1 MTGPTRTIHL
11 PSTSASTP
19 DIWLT
24 ETRATDAEAV
34 FQILS
39 SPEKGPKI
47 YKMTGAVPH
56 PYALENAHTFL
67 QTMAD
72 RHAACGRVMTFAVR
86 PSGDE
91 GDLAGVIGVRVV
103 ALEEDGVISRAAKE
117 GVLDIQEGAVEIGY
131 WIDQDLAGKG
141 VASRIAAEVVR
152 IAREE
157 MGVQVAA
164 CCFEENAASA
174 RVLTKSGLVYR
185 GMTPQMHIE
194 ELIVEGF
201 KSYATRTVISGWDP
215 EFNAITGL
223 NGSGKSNILDAICFV
238 LGISTLSHVRANNL
252 QDLVYKRG
260 QAGITKASVTIVFNN
275 ADRERSPPGYE
286 NHKQISVTR
295 QIIVNGR
302 NKYIVNGHNK
312 NQQDVANLFQSVQL
326 NVNNPH
332 FLIMQGRITK
342 VLNMKPPE
350 ILAMIEEAAGTRM
363 FEDRKEKANKT
374 MAKKDAKLEEING
387 LLESEIGPKLEKLRA
402 AKRTYLEYQRMSTEL
417 DHFHRLVTAH
427 DYMQYETKLQTSAHD
442 LEEKQDRISSL
453 QQMLGVLKTDL
464 EDIDVTLAELAEE
477 RERDSSHF
485 KELEA
490 AFKEHAKQ
498 LVKIKTQCD
507 LKAGSIAE
515 EQKNR
520 DVLLAEKLETEKALA
535 ATQKKH
541 ADLEA
546 NFESS
551 VRDHNDKTEAVSKLE
566 DLVQTLSTGMAAKE
580 GHENG
585 YQTQLQETNKA
596 ISTAASEADQAKM
609 KISHLKK
616 ELHEHLPK
624 AKAAE
629 AQNAALVDNLKAN
642 KAMTERLK
650 NEMESLDFSPE
661 REEELKQQKNVL
673 KQTVNQLSE
682 QIDSLERELAAFHFD
697 YRDPTPNFDRSA
709 VLGLVAQL
717 VDISKDHADSATALE
732 LCAGGKLYNVV
743 VRTEVVGSQ
752 LLANGKLRRRVTIIP
767 LNKISAGR
775 VSAERL
781 NAAKK
786 LAPGKVDL
794 ALNLVEFAK
803 DVENAMNY
811 VFGSALV
818 CKDSETAKKVTFDK
832 AVRMRSITLEGDTYD
847 PSGQLSGGSKP
858 KSSGFLL
865 KLGKL
870 RALKKQMDQ
879 QAGPALAEV
888 ERELEESGRLA
899 NHHKGLKQ
907 KLDMKLHETGLL
919 EERLNTNASA
929 KAIQLVQS
937 LKSNLQEQEEA
948 RANALERKKV
958 AEATKAHVESEM
970 KEFSAHR
977 EDKLKALQADL
988 DRSKKELAKSAPSMR
1003 KVQQE
1008 IDLSREETA
1017 SLEKELAQTEEQLA
1031 ALATVIQEY
1040 AAEEAELRRAMCQ
1053 VKHDYDE
1060 AEAALNHERSSLSAY
1075 DTQTKELG
1083 AKKKDKKQ
1091 MLEDCKL
1098 EVQKLTLELDRFNE
1112 ERRNAARFVSEMD
1125 KSHPWIQDQKQLF
1138 GKQGTDYD
1146 FAKYDFRDVRKRVKQ
1161 LEERHKSLERSL
1173 DHNVMDK
1180 FDRLEKTETQLTQK
1194 LATVKRDKRKIQ
1206 ETIGELDKYKREAL
1220 RKTWEQVNQDFGS
1233 IFADLLPGNSAR
1245 LDPPEDQDIS
1255 QGLEVKVALGGV
1267 WKNSLTEL
1275 SGGQRS
1281 LIALSLILS
1290 LLQYKPAPMY
1300 ILDEVDSALDLSH
1313 TQNIGSLIRTRFG
1326 TAQFIVVSL
1335 KDGMFNNANTLF
1347 RTKFRDGVSNV
1358 ERTSQRDKVTPPTTR
1373 PSSSAK
1379 VVPSAQK
1386 KLPAARAVRA
1396 RS

>member
-1 MTGPTRTIHL
+1 
-11 PSTSASTP
+11 
-19 DIWLT
+19 
-24 ETRATDAEAV
+24 
-34 FQILS
+34 
-39 SPEKGPKI
+39 
-47 YKMTGAVPH
+47 
-56 PYALENAHTFL
+56 
-67 QTMAD
+67 
-72 RHAACGRVMTFAVR
+72 
-86 PSGDE
+86 
-91 GDLAGVIGVRVV
+91 
-103 ALEEDGVISRAAKE
+103 
-117 GVLDIQEGAVEIGY
+117 
-131 WIDQDLAGKG
+131 
-141 VASRIAAEVVR
+141 
-152 IAREE
+152 
-157 MGVQVAA
+157 
-164 CCFEENAASA
+164 
-174 RVLTKSGLVYR
+174 
-185 GMTPQMHIE
+185 MHIE

-417 DHFHRLVTAH
+417 DLFHRLVTAH
-427 DYMQYETKLQTSAHD
+427 DYMQYENKLQTSAHD

-477 RERDSSHF
+477 RERDSSQF
-485 KELEA
+485 KELEN
-490 AFKEHAKQ
+490 AFKQHAKE

-515 EQKNR
+515 EEKNR
-520 DVLLAEKLETEKALA
+520 NALLTEKAETEKALTV
-535 ATQKKH
+535 TQKKH
-541 ADLEA
+541 ADLET

-551 VRDHNDKTEAVSKLE
+551 VRNHAEKTEAVRKLE

-585 YQTQLQETNKA
+585 YQTQLQDANKA

-609 KISHLKK
+609 KMSHLKK
-616 ELHEHLPK
+616 ELQEHLPK

-629 AQNAALVDNLKAN
+629 MQNAALVADLKAN
-642 KAMTERLK
+642 KMMTERLTS
-650 NEMESLDFSPE
+650 ELESLDFSPD
-661 REEELKQQKNVL
+661 REAELFEQRTVL
-673 KQTVNQLSE
+673 KKTVNELSE
-682 QIDSLERELAAFHFD
+682 QIDGLERELGSAFQFE
-697 YRDPTPNFDRSA
+697 YSDPMPNFDRSA

-717 VDISKDHADSATALE
+717 VNISKEHADSATALE

-743 VRTEVVGSQ
+743 VRTEVVGTQ
-752 LLANGKLRRRVTIIP
+752 LLSKGKLRRRVTIIP

-794 ALNLVEFAK
+794 ALNLVAFAK
-803 DVENAMNY
+803 EVENAMNY
-811 VFGSALV
+811 VFGSSLI
-818 CKDSETAKKVTFDK
+818 CRDSETAKKVTFNDN
-832 AVRMRSITLEGDTYD
+832 VRMRSITLEGDTYD
-847 PSGQLSGGSKP
+847 PSGTLSGGSKP
-858 KSSGFLL
+858 NSSGFLL
-865 KLGKL
+865 KLGT
-870 RALKKQMDQ
+870 LKTLKTQLDQ
-879 QAGPALAEV
+879 QAKPALAEV
-888 ERELEESGRLA
+888 EREWEESGRLA
-899 NHHKGLKQ
+899 NHHKGLRHT
-907 KLDMKLHETGLL
+907 LDMKLHEAGLL

-929 KAIQLVQS
+929 KAIQLVEILKAS
-937 LKSNLQEQEEA
+937 LKEQEQA
-948 RANALERKKV
+948 RADALERKMA

-977 EDKLKALQADL
+977 EDKLKALQSDL
-988 DRSKKELAKSAPSMR
+988 DRSKKELAKSAPSMK

-1031 ALATVIQEY
+1031 ALNAVIQEY
-1040 AAEEAELRRAMCQ
+1040 AAEEAELRCAMGQ

-1075 DTQTKELG
+1075 DSQTKELG
-1083 AKKKDKKQ
+1083 LKKKDKKQ
-1091 MLEDCKL
+1091 MLEDCTL
-1098 EVQKLTLELDRFNE
+1098 EVQKLTLELERFNE
-1112 ERRNAARFVSEMD
+1112 ERRGAARFVAEMD

-1206 ETIGELDKYKREAL
+1206 ETISELDKYKREAL
-1220 RKTWEQVNQDFGS
+1220 RNTWEQVNQDFGS

-1358 ERTSQRDKVTPPTTR
+1358 ERTSQRDKSTPPTTR
-1373 PSSSAK
+1373 PASSAK
-1379 VVPSAQK
+1379 VLPSAHK
-1386 KLPAARAVRA
+1386 KSRASAVRA
-1396 RS
+1396 QS